1 MNNYKR
7 SILIK
12 ASLILVLVLLMF
24 SSGYEIY
31 KLKGSS
37 SSNQLRVGF
46 QGMMPNSSGQNKNF
60 NGGMSQGQSN
70 NSQKQ
75 MSNGNLSSMPNGKS
89 SSSSTQSTK
98 APSNW
103 NGNKQRTPNF
113 GGNQSGNRMPSNM
126 RRGGNSQSNSYSVE
140 VIIYSI
146 IFIVSAISLFVMV
159 IRNQIKDF
167 EVSTKFL
174 VPVLVLIALFL
185 RLFIAVLL
193 PEYSS
198 DLNLFKSWA
207 VSAANDLTKV
217 YSSARNADY
226 PPLYMYVLAIIGKI
240 GGTSVFSSYFNLFLK
255 LPSIFADI
263 LTSLIIYKLANKRL
277 SRAMS
282 IILAAFYLFNP
293 AVLVN
298 SSVWGQ
304 VDSFFTLLLVLAVFM
319 LSEGKVGI
327 ASVFFTAAVLMKPQ
341 GIIFFPILLF
351 ELVRLK
357 SVKEF
362 VKAAFISLCTAV
374 LIALPFVIT
383 NGFTWIFK
391 LYSSTVGE
399 YPYASV
405 NGFNFLSLIGKNYVK
420 DTGTILGISYHNLG
434 MAAIVLITILA
445 FVIYLKGNSKEL
457 APAVAMLEISGVFTF
472 ASSMHERYLFPAAA
486 LSILAYI
493 YLKDKRI
500 LTLIIGFSITIF
512 SNTYYV
518 LMQGIG
524 RSNST
529 GYTPVLAVTSALNIL
544 LFVYCVKIL
553 VNISRNR
560 GGVKVD

>member
-37 SSNQLRVGF
+37 SSNQSRVGF

-75 MSNGNLSSMPNGKS
+75 MSNGNSSSMPNGKS

-405 NGFNFLSLIGKNYVK
+405 NGFNFFSLIGKNYVK

-500 LTLIIGFSITIF
+500 LTLIIGFNITIF

>member
-98 APSNW
+98 TPSNW

-226 PPLYMYVLAIIGKI
+226 PPLYMYALAIIGKI

-405 NGFNFLSLIGKNYVK
+405 NGFNFFSLIGKNYVK